1 MPKRL
6 LVVLAAI
13 LLLSACAQRLP
24 PAPATTVST
33 QARLLQSLAHCG
45 AASSYACAQIHLD
58 LARHYL
64 QAQPLTP
71 NAIAAA
77 RSELAMAAQNPEMAQ
92 EVQPWRNL
100 LTSWQQSAP
109 PPRSCPDSAAN
120 NTLAAQIAHL
130 KAENTAQ
137 KQQLDRLNSLLQ
149 SEAQKSLQGK
159 HQ

>member
-6 LVVLAAI
+6 LAVLTAV
-13 LLLSACAQRLP
+13 LLLSACAQQLP
-24 PAPATTVST
+24 PAPTTTVST
-33 QARLLQSLAHCG
+33 QAQLLQSLAHCG
-45 AASSYACAQIHLD
+45 AASSYACARIHLD

-100 LTSWQQSAP
+100 VASWQPSAQP
-109 PPRSCPDSAAN
+109 PHSCPNDAAN

-159 HQ
+159 PH